1 MDNLNVG
8 DRLKNIRKKDKKS
21 QEDFAKSVG
30 ISRSYLS
37 DLENNRKSPSIKTIK
52 EIANKLGVSTYYLLY
67 GKKTIS
73 DLEKLGRSIE
83 DYHHIAESENKE
95 YLINVFDEFNIE
107 KILKLSKEQDRFL
120 VSAFKNILNYKD
132 FDLLYFLTT
141 NVMSSAFSVKEI
153 AESDEYDD
161 EEFDYQFNIQYQNS
175 IEELTDYLRNL
186 NNE

>member
-73 DLEKLGRSIE
+73 DFKKLGRSIE

-95 YLINVFDEFNIE
+95 YLINVIDEFNIE

-120 VSAFKNILNYKD
+120 ASAFKKILDYKD
-132 FDLLYFLTT
+132 FDLLYLVT
-141 NVMSSAFSVKEI
+141 NVMSSAFFVKDI
-153 AESDEYDD
+153 AESDEYDNED
-161 EEFDYQFNIQYQNS
+161 FDHHFNNLYQKS

>member
-21 QEDFAKSVG
+21 QEEFAKNIG

-37 DLENNRKSPSIKTIK
+37 DLENNRKSPSINTIK
-52 EIANKLGVSTYYLLY
+52 EIAKKVGVSTYYLLY
-67 GKKTIS
+67 GKKTGS
-73 DLEKLGRSIE
+73 DLKKLGRSRG
-83 DYHHIAESENKE
+83 DFHYFAESENKE
-95 YLINVFDEFNIE
+95 YLINIFDEFNTDE
-107 KILKLSKEQDRFL
+107 ILKLSREQDRFL
-120 VSAFKNILNYKD
+120 ASTFRSTLNSTD
-132 FDLLYFLTT
+132 FHLMNLMA
-141 NVMSSAFSVKEI
+141 NVTDSVFSVKQVT
-153 AESDEYDD
+153 ESDEYDD